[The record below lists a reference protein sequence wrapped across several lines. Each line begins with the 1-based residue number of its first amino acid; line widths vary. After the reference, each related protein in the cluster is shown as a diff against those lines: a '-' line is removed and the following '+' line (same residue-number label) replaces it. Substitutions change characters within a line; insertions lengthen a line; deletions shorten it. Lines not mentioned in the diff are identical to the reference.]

1 MTVFCITLFRM
12 CTICVSRLWRA
23 EIPHFICSWSL
34 FVRLSRPSYFGMSK
48 QSCRK
53 AGFYILLWS
62 FHGEVVIPRGG
73 KKRKRFQLCL
83 LPALRLLC
91 TSRLHLLAMLALYC
105 SALTRSRME
114 RSHCSRENKR
124 LWSALQRPSLTPRP
138 SPFRQLYATG
148 KTNIE
153 FFFSPCCR
161 KHPHHH
167 RQITFFFPRKRQRKK
182 THFNK
187 YSSPQNPL
195 DSILAYSF
203 IACFWFVASSI
214 IALPL
219 TKQRACLRACLL
231 EPHAEWYP
239 SDSCTRHLNLTT
251 TLQLRVY

>member
-23 EIPHFICSWSL
+23 EIPHFICSRSL
-34 FVRLSRPSYFGMSK
+34 FVRLTRPSYFGMSK

-62 FHGEVVIPRGG
+62 FHGEVVIPGG
-73 KKRKRFQLCL
+73 GEKKKKIPA
-83 LPALRLLC
+83 LPALRLPC
-91 TSRLHLLAMLALYC
+91 TSRLHLLATLALYC

-114 RSHCSRENKR
+114 SNHCSRENKR
-124 LWSALQRPSLTPRP
+124 LWSELQRPSLTPRP
-138 SPFRQLYATG
+138 SPFRQLCAPG

-153 FFFSPCCR
+153 FLFSPCCR
-161 KHPHHH
+161 KHPATAKLH
-167 RQITFFFPRKRQRKK
+167 FFFFWEKDKEK
-182 THFNK
+182 TYFNK
-187 YSSPQNPL
+187 YFSPQNPL

-214 IALPL
+214 MALPL
-219 TKQRACLRACLL
+219 TKQRACLRACLP